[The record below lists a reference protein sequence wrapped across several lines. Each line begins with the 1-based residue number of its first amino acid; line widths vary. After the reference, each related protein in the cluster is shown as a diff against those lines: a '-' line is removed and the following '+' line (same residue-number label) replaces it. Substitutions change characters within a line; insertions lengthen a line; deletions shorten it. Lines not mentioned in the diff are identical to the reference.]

1 MRAVL
6 SILALAFGATL
17 SAQGTKPPPAKP
29 AQAAAPATTKPAST
43 APAAKTPVFRIETA
57 KGVMV
62 VETYPMDA
70 PKSFEHILALV
81 KKRFYDNQAVHRVV
95 PGQAVQ
101 FGDPQTRNMMLVD
114 WWGRGPNSGSGS
126 AIGVREVSK
135 TRKHRR
141 GTLAIANSGSP
152 EDGDSQLFVAL
163 RAVPSW
169 DGKYRSSARSPRALR
184 WPTSWRAATRSSRSP
199 SPARRRAVHSRCV
212 A

>member
-1 MRAVL
+1 MRHALVFVCA
-6 SILALAFGATL
+6 LALGAPVA
-17 SAQGTKPPPAKP
+17 AQAPKPGAAPAKP
-29 AQAAAPATTKPAST
+29 APAAPKPPT
-43 APAAKTPVFRIETA
+43 AAKAGATPVFRIETA

-62 VETYPMDA
+62 VETYPTDA

-126 AIGVREVSK
+126 TIGVREVSK

-152 EDGDSQLFVAL
+152 EDGDSQMFVAL

-169 DGKYRSSARSPRALR
+169 DGKYTIIGQVTSGIEVADKLARGDKIKSITVTGAP
-184 WPTSWRAATRSSRSP
+184 
-199 SPARRRAVHSRCV
+199 
-212 A
+212 

>member
-1 MRAVL
+1 MRHPLVIVCA
-6 SILALAFGATL
+6 LALGA
-17 SAQGTKPPPAKP
+17 SVAAQAPKPTPAAKPP
-29 AQAAAPATTKPAST
+29 
-43 APAAKTPVFRIETA
+43 APAATVKTPVFRIETA

-101 FGDPQTRNMMLVD
+101 FGDPQSRNMMLVD

-126 AIGVREVSK
+126 AIGVSEISK
-135 TRKHRR
+135 TRKHQR

-152 EDGDSQLFVAL
+152 ALGDSQMFIAL
-163 RAVPSW
+163 RAVPKW
-169 DGKYRSSARSPRALR
+169 DGHYTIIGQVTSGMEVADKLARGDKIKSVTVTGAP
-184 WPTSWRAATRSSRSP
+184 
-199 SPARRRAVHSRCV
+199 
-212 A
+212 

>member
-1 MRAVL
+1 MCTSLAFVAA
-6 SILALAFGATL
+6 LALSAWT
-17 SAQGTKPPPAKP
+17 SAQTPKPPAAKP
-29 AQAAAPATTKPAST
+29 AQAPAPATAKPAPAST
-43 APAAKTPVFRIETA
+43 AKTPVFRIETA

-62 VETYPMDA
+62 VETYPTDA

-101 FGDPQTRNMMLVD
+101 FGDPQSRNMMLVD

-126 AIGVREVSK
+126 TIGVSEVSK

-152 EDGDSQLFVAL
+152 ALGDSQMFVAL

-169 DGKYRSSARSPRALR
+169 DGKYTIIGQVTSGIEVADKLARGDKIKSVTVTGAP
-184 WPTSWRAATRSSRSP
+184 
-199 SPARRRAVHSRCV
+199 
-212 A
+212 

>member
-1 MRAVL
+1 MRHALIIVCA
-6 SILALAFGATL
+6 LALSVRQSRL
-17 SAQGTKPPPAKP
+17 KPRSQRRRRPTAKP
-29 AQAAAPATTKPAST
+29 AAAAPKAGA
-43 APAAKTPVFRIETA
+43 TPVFRIETA

-101 FGDPQTRNMMLVD
+101 FGDPQSRNMMLSD

-126 AIGVREVSK
+126 MIGVNEVSK
-135 TRKHRR
+135 TRKHQR

-152 EDGDSQLFVAL
+152 ALGDSQMFIAL
-163 RAVPSW
+163 RAVPAW
-169 DGKYRSSARSPRALR
+169 DGKYTIIGQVTSGIEVADKLARGDKIKSITVTGAP
-184 WPTSWRAATRSSRSP
+184 
-199 SPARRRAVHSRCV
+199 
-212 A
+212 